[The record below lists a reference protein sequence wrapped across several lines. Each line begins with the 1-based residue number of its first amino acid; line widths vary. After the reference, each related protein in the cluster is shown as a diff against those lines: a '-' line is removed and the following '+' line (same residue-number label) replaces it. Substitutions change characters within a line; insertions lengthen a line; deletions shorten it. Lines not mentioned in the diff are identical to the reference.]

1 MEIGGKMK
9 NSLRCVSPCTLHS
22 HRYQASELRRSASYT
37 HLMLGAVHLPLELPE
52 QLLEPDCVPDLLL
65 RHVTASLRGA
75 EVEAAVVTL
84 GIIQTPCDR
93 DTGDRVR
100 GY

>member
-9 NSLRCVSPCTLHS
+9 NSLRCVSSCTGLVIS
-22 HRYQASELRRSASYT
+22 VSVRRSAPLT
-37 HLMLGAVHLPLELPE
+37 HLMLGTVHLPLELPE
-52 QLLEPDCVPDLLL
+52 QLLEPDRVPGLLF
-65 RHVTASLRGA
+65 RHVSASLSGA

-84 GIIQTPCDR
+84 GVVQAPCD
-93 DTGDRVR
+93 GNRVR